1 MATIANY
8 SQHFTSAMPNYHH
21 HHRWSKPKQSTYMK
35 RKNFK
40 RQQYNR
46 FRKEFKSKGHFIKFP
61 SFSLLG
67 GNRQDPLNLNELIQ
81 NKKQQQQSTINN
93 DHIDVDIYGNDRP
106 IEILLPPNIFDPLNL
121 DISSYNNENS
131 ISFNSIKQQKY
142 IPKIQTHFQSIEHKW
157 NYDHQVPKR
166 TMIR

>member
-35 RKNFK
+35 RKNF
-40 RQQYNR
+40 RRHDYNR
-46 FRKEFKSKGHFIKFP
+46 FR
-61 SFSLLG
+61 

-81 NKKQQQQSTINN
+81 NKNQQQQQSTINN

-142 IPKIQTHFQSIEHKW
+142 IPKIQTHFQSTEHKW